1 MKEKES
7 SFLGL
12 AENIF
17 YNFSQI
23 KPGSLNLVFSKR
35 TIFPVIKYD
44 SELEIIIPL
53 PRKQN
58 GKYLFEGMLYDDN
71 FNERQNL
78 WCLFLATIYHLA
90 AHACVSGYSIY
101 DSWKRSKTED
111 ICLRVIDYIE
121 DMFVEQYIS
130 HTDYE
135 IWKSMK
141 NIENELM
148 SKNQKNSSKSFNV
161 EHPKIF
167 GLSDKEKIAKI
178 RTNVMHKQNDVIL
191 FANLLYKNREL
202 LSREIM
208 PYYERHDVQ
217 QMLETGQKSPDFK
230 PNGVFQENTVKLDDL
245 WLKDAQ
251 LKLKILGKYK
261 KNLKDLNFDSIVVPR
276 GNFYNFL
283 QIKEKISPLLRK
295 IHQQMRMVGN
305 NFDDPKTD
313 ERGYLNMQMVI
324 QSMASESQSVDVF
337 ERDEI
342 RRVEEAW
349 VILIDNSASMGLRFE
364 QIKEFTVCIAEAAN
378 DLTGKSDA
386 WALFSFDNN
395 FKILK
400 DFEERYDHEVQAR
413 IGSLKN
419 NGLSLLP
426 DAIELARRVLLNDAR
441 ERKYIFL
448 ITDGHPS
455 GYEKIN
461 HHLVK
466 ITKKLDASGVS
477 LIAIGVS
484 KSTSKH
490 FRHNVRGSSNLGQL
504 VAKFITAYKTVSSD

>member
-7 SFLGL
+7 SFLEL
-12 AENIF
+12 AESIF

-23 KPGSLNLVFSKR
+23 KPGGLNLIFSKR
-35 TIFPVIKYD
+35 TIFPVLKYD
-44 SELEIIIPL
+44 SKLEITIPL

-58 GKYLFEGMLYDDN
+58 DKYLFEGMLYGDN

-78 WCLFLATIYHLA
+78 WCLFLTTIYHLA
-90 AHACVSGYSIY
+90 AHACVSRYSTY

-111 ICLRVIDYIE
+111 VCLRVIDYIE
-121 DMFVEQYIS
+121 DISIERYIS
-130 HTDYE
+130 HTDSE
-135 IWKSMK
+135 IWQNMQ
-141 NIENELM
+141 NIERRLM
-148 SKNQKNSSKSFNV
+148 SKTRRNASKSLNV
-161 EHPKIF
+161 ENPKIF
-167 GLSDKEKIAKI
+167 GLSNEEKIKKI
-178 RTNVMHKQNDVIL
+178 RTNMMSKNDDVIL
-191 FANLLYKNREL
+191 FANLLYKNREI

-208 PYYERHDVQ
+208 PYCERHDLQ
-217 QMLETGQKSPDFK
+217 QMLETGQKSPDFE
-230 PNGVFQENTVKLDDL
+230 PHGSFQENAVKLDNL
-245 WLKDAQ
+245 WLKDEQ

-261 KNLKDLNFDSIVVPR
+261 KNLKDLNFDSVVIPR

-283 QIKEKISPLLRK
+283 QIKEKVSPLLRK

-305 NFDDPKTD
+305 NLDDPRTD

-364 QIKEFTVCIAEAAN
+364 QIKEFTVCISEAAN
-378 DLTGKSDA
+378 DLAGKSDA

-400 DFEERYDHEVQAR
+400 DFEEKYDHEVQAR

-426 DAIELARRVLLNDAR
+426 DAIELARRMLLNDAR

-461 HHLVK
+461 QHLIK
-466 ITKKLDASGVS
+466 ITKKLDASNVL

-484 KSTSKH
+484 KSTSKR
-490 FRHNVRGSSNLGQL
+490 FRNNVRGSSNVGQL
-504 VAKFITAYKTVSSD
+504 VAKFITAYKAVSSD